1 MFVVNS
7 ETIKEKKFYCKSKN
21 LKKFLCEIKNIK
33 YISRQIDEND
43 KKIVWIFLKTEEL
56 NRALLEWKKNKE
68 TGNLAF
74 PKE

>member
-1 MFVVNS
+1 MFVSNPES
-7 ETIKEKKFYCKSKN
+7 IKKEKFYCKSKN
-21 LKKFLCEIKNIK
+21 LKRFLCEIKNIK

-56 NRALLEWKKNKE
+56 SNALLEWKKNKE

-74 PKE
+74 PKR

>member
-1 MFVVNS
+1 MFVVNP
-7 ETIKEKKFYCKSKN
+7 ETINEKKFYCKSKN

-56 NRALLEWKKNKE
+56 SKALLEWKKNKE

-74 PKE
+74 PKK

>member
-1 MFVVNS
+1 MFVSNPES
-7 ETIKEKKFYCKSKN
+7 IKKEKFYCKSKN
-21 LKKFLCEIKNIK
+21 LKRFLCEIKNIK

-56 NRALLEWKKNKE
+56 SNALLEWKKNKE
-68 TGNLAF
+68 TGNLVF

>member
-7 ETIKEKKFYCKSKN
+7 ETIKEKKFYCKSKS

-56 NRALLEWKKNKE
+56 SNALLEWKKNKE

-74 PKE
+74 PKR

>member
-56 NRALLEWKKNKE
+56 SKALLEWKKNKE
-68 TGNLAF
+68 TGSLAF
-74 PKE
+74 PKK

>member
-1 MFVVNS
+1 MFVSNPES
-7 ETIKEKKFYCKSKN
+7 IKKEKFYCKSKN
-21 LKKFLCEIKNIK
+21 LKRFLCEIKNIK
-33 YISRQIDEND
+33 YISRYVDKKD

-56 NRALLEWKKNKE
+56 SNALLEWKKNKE

>member
-1 MFVVNS
+1 MFVSNPES
-7 ETIKEKKFYCKSKN
+7 IKKEKFYCKSKN
-21 LKKFLCEIKNIK
+21 LKRFLCEIKNIK
-33 YISRQIDEND
+33 YISRYVDKKD

-56 NRALLEWKKNKE
+56 SNALAEWKKNKE

>member
-21 LKKFLCEIKNIK
+21 LKKFLCEVKNIK

-43 KKIVWIFLKTEEL
+43 KKIVWIFLKTKEL
-56 NRALLEWKKNKE
+56 SKALLEWKKNKE

-74 PKE
+74 PKK

>member
-21 LKKFLCEIKNIK
+21 LKRFLCEIKNIK
-33 YISRQIDEND
+33 YISRYVDKKD

-56 NRALLEWKKNKE
+56 GNALAEWKKNKE
-68 TGNLAF
+68 TGNLIF

>member
-1 MFVVNS
+1 MFITNPDVIN
-7 ETIKEKKFYCKSKN
+7 EKKFYCKSKN

-43 KKIVWIFLKTEEL
+43 KKTIWIFLKTDEL
-56 NRALLEWKKNKE
+56 SKALLEWKHNKE
-68 TGNLAF
+68 IGKLAF

>member
-1 MFVVNS
+1 MFVVNP

-43 KKIVWIFLKTEEL
+43 KKIVWIFLKTDEL
-56 NRALLEWKKNKE
+56 SEALLEWKNNKE

>member
-21 LKKFLCEIKNIK
+21 LKKFLCEVKNIK

-56 NRALLEWKKNKE
+56 SKALLEWKKNKE

-74 PKE
+74 PKK

>member
-56 NRALLEWKKNKE
+56 SKALLEWKKNKE

-74 PKE
+74 PKK

>member
-7 ETIKEKKFYCKSKN
+7 ETINEKKFYCKSKN

-56 NRALLEWKKNKE
+56 SNALLEWKKNKE
-68 TGNLAF
+68 TGNLVF

>member
-1 MFVVNS
+1 MFVSNPDVIN
-7 ETIKEKKFYCKSKN
+7 EKKFYCKSKN
-21 LKKFLCEIKNIK
+21 LKKFLCEVKNIK

-56 NRALLEWKKNKE
+56 NKALLEWKKNKE

-74 PKE
+74 PKK